1 MSHSARTESH
11 NAQAVQF
18 ICAEL
23 ARVSASDRRRIAEA
37 FILAAL
43 GSIPWVGGFI
53 GAAATYMAELHEAKG
68 DTLHA
73 QWLEEHARKIA
84 MLVRSLQD
92 IERHF
97 ESLEGQV
104 DDRIQSDHYLALVR
118 RAFRVWDRADSDEK
132 RAYIAN
138 LVSNAAS
145 SRLCSDDVLQRF
157 IDWLDDHDELHFA
170 VIREVHNAPG
180 ITRFLLWDAIR
191 GPLPAEDSAEAELFR
206 LQIRDLTQAG
216 VMAVAQGREQRLPA
230 RVPRRHGVAVG
241 ESAFEERQPYELTV
255 LGRQFVH
262 YTMTNAVARLGAPGL
277 PEVRGAS

>member
-1 MSHSARTESH
+1 VSPSTGNASANT
-11 NAQAVQF
+11 QAVQF
-18 ICAEL
+18 IRAEL
-23 ARVSASDRRRIAEA
+23 ARVSTSDRRRIAES

-53 GAAATYMAELHEAKG
+53 GAAATYMADLHENKG

-84 MLVRSLQD
+84 LLVRTLQD

-97 ESLEGQV
+97 EMLDGQV
-104 DDRIQSDHYLALVR
+104 DQRIQSQCYLGLVR

-132 RAYIAN
+132 RAFVAN

-157 IDWLDDHDELHFA
+157 IEWLDRYDEVHFA
-170 VIREVHNAPG
+170 VIRELHHTPG
-180 ITRFLLWDAIR
+180 TTRFLLWDAIR

-206 LQIRDLTQAG
+206 LQIDDLVQGG
-216 VMAVAQGREQRLPA
+216 VMAVAVSQGAPRLPA
-230 RVPRRHGVAVG
+230 RIPRRHGAAPG
-241 ESAFEERQPYELTV
+241 ESAFEERRPYALTA
-255 LGRQFVH
+255 LGKQFVH
-262 YTMTNAVARLGAPGL
+262 YTMTGAVARLCAPGL
-277 PEVRGAS
+277 PAISN